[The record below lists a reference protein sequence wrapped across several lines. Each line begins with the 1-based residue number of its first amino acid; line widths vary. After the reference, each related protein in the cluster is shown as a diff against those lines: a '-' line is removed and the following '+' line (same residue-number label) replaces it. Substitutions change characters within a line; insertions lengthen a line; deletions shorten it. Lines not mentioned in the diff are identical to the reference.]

1 MEKKMAT
8 DVQCCQDAVCGSE
21 SCRTTYKYEDAL
33 LASTEYFNGDD
44 LAARVF
50 VDKYALR
57 DKSNKLLEMT
67 PSDMHRRLAKEFAR
81 IEASK
86 FKNPLTEQQIFEL
99 MDRFRYIV
107 PQGSPMYGI
116 GNREQFI
123 SLSNCYVVASPNDS
137 YGSIMAADENLV
149 QISKR
154 RGGVGLNLSNL
165 RPNGSP
171 TRNAARTSTGVVS
184 FAERYSNS
192 IREVGQAG
200 RRGALMLT
208 LDVHHPDISEF
219 TVMKRNLSKVTGA
232 NISIMLYDDFLTA
245 VDEGKTYEQK
255 WPCES
260 SNPTMSRHVDA
271 SKVWRLI
278 VENAH
283 HMAEPGLLF
292 WDNIIRESPADCYAD
307 LGFRTISTNPCS
319 EIPLSA
325 FDSCRLMLLNA
336 FSYVDNPFTEK
347 ASFNFELFSEHAK
360 ICQRL
365 MDDLVDLEI
374 ECIDRIIAKVN
385 SDPED
390 ELFRE
395 RELQL
400 WNDIKAAALN
410 GRRTGTGLTAVGDTM
425 AALGIPYASEE
436 GIATNSKIYKT
447 LKLAA
452 YRSSVDMAREIGSFP
467 IWSHERESDNPF
479 LCRIRDEDPALY
491 ADMRRYGRRNIALL
505 TTAPCG
511 SVSILTQTSSGIEP
525 QFMVTSYIRRKK
537 GNPGDSGFRVDF
549 VDQNGDSW
557 MEFKV
562 YPPKVKMWIEI
573 TGETDLSKSPWSG
586 SCASELDWK
595 KRVELQA
602 AVQKHIDHA
611 ISSTLNLPNDA
622 TVDAVDEI
630 YRTAWKAG
638 CKGITIYRDG
648 CRTGVLVDEKNAA
661 TAKMDEINAT
671 KAPKRPE
678 TLSCDVH
685 HIQVKGQ
692 PFFVIVGLLKGKP
705 YEVFAAPNKTDE
717 DSSTPLVPKSYTS
730 GLTTKEARGKYK
742 IYLSDKSE
750 NKLTVDKLNDKE
762 TGDEAALTRMISTAL
777 RHGAD
782 IQFVVQQL
790 EKVKGDMTNFSRSVA
805 RALKKYI
812 PDGTEV
818 TGETCENCENKD
830 KCSLAR
836 QEGCVMCK
844 SCGWTKCN

>member
-1 MEKKMAT
+1 MENTMVENANSCSQS
-8 DVQCCQDAVCGSE
+8 QCSKDENSPIY
-21 SCRTTYKYEDAL
+21 TYEEAL
-33 LASTEYFNGDD
+33 AASTDYFAGDE

-57 DKSNKLLEMT
+57 DRNSKLREKT
-67 PSDMHRRLAKEFAR
+67 PVDMHRRIANEFAR
-81 IEASK
+81 IESKK
-86 FKNPLTEQQIFEL
+86 FKKPMSAEFLFSL
-99 MDRFRYIV
+99 MDKFKYIV

-116 GNREQFI
+116 GNREQYI
-123 SLSNCYVVASPNDS
+123 SLSNCYVVDSPLDS

-165 RPNGSP
+165 RPCDSP

-184 FAERYSNS
+184 FAERFSNS
-192 IREVGQAG
+192 IREVGQSG

-208 LDVHHPDISEF
+208 LDVHHPDIAAF
-219 TVMKRNLSKVTGA
+219 TVMKRDLTKVTGA
-232 NISIMLYDDFLTA
+232 NISVMLYDDFLKA

-260 SNPTMSRHVDA
+260 ESPVKKMDVDA
-271 SKVWRLI
+271 KAIWKLI

-292 WDNIIRESPADCYAD
+292 WDNIIKESPADCYAD
-307 LGFRTISTNPCS
+307 CGFKTISTNPCS

-325 FDSCRLMLLNA
+325 FDSCRLMLLNT
-336 FSYVDNPFTEK
+336 FSYVENPFTSEAK
-347 ASFNFELFSEHAK
+347 FNFELFSEHAK

-365 MDDLVDLEI
+365 MDDLVDLEV
-374 ECIDRIIAKVN
+374 ECIDRIMAKIE
-385 SDPED
+385 SDPEAPR
-390 ELFRE
+390 FRE

-400 WNDIKAAALN
+400 WDSIKKAAVN
-410 GRRTGTGLTAVGDTM
+410 GRRTGTGLTAVGDTL
-425 AALGIPYASEE
+425 AALGMKYASDE
-436 GIATNSKIYKT
+436 GIATITKIYKT
-447 LKLAA
+447 LKLSA
-452 YRSSVDMAREIGSFP
+452 YWSSVEMAKEIGSFP
-467 IWSHERESDNPF
+467 VWDHEKERNNPF
-479 LCRIRDEDPALY
+479 LMRIADEDAALY
-491 ADMRRYGRRNIALL
+491 AEMRRYGRRNIALL

-525 QFMVTSYIRRKK
+525 QFMVNPYIRRKK
-537 GNPGDSGFRVDF
+537 GNPGDTGFRVDF
-549 VDQNGDSW
+549 VDQSGDSW

-562 YPPKVKMWIEI
+562 YPPKVKMWIEVS
-573 TGETDLSKSPWSG
+573 GNEDLAKSPWAG
-586 SCASELDWK
+586 STAPELDWK

-611 ISSTLNLPNDA
+611 ISSTLNLPNDVS
-622 TVDAVDEI
+622 VDAVDEI

-648 CRTGVLVDEKNAA
+648 CRTGVLVDEKKASSS
-661 TAKMDEINAT
+661 KGDEIVHT

-678 TLSCDVH
+678 TLACDVH
-685 HIQVKGQ
+685 HAMVKGA
-692 PFFVIVGLLKGKP
+692 PFVVFVGLLKGKP
-705 YEVFAAPNKTDE
+705 YEVFAVPNQSDE
-717 DSSTPLVPKSYTS
+717 DESQPMVPKGFTA
-730 GLTTKEARGKYK
+730 GLTTKEARGKYR
-742 IYLSDKSE
+742 IDLIDKSD
-750 NKLTVDKLNDKE
+750 NRLTLTKINE
-762 TGDEAALTRMISTAL
+762 RESGDEAALTRMISTAL

-818 TGETCENCENKD
+818 TGETCDNCENKD
-830 KCSLAR
+830 KCSLVR
-836 QEGCVMCK
+836 QEGCIMCK

>member
-1 MEKKMAT
+1 MTAKVTCDNVSQSSSTAQRVFYSYEEAL
-8 DVQCCQDAVCGSE
+8 AE
-21 SCRTTYKYEDAL
+21 STA
-33 LASTEYFNGDD
+33 YFKGDD

-57 DKSNKLLEMT
+57 DRSNRLLEKT
-67 PSDMHRRLAKEFAR
+67 PEHMHRRIAREFAR
-81 IEASK
+81 IEAKK
-86 FKNPLTEQQIFEL
+86 FKNPLTEDFIFSL
-99 MDRFRYIV
+99 MDGFKYIV
-107 PQGSPMYGI
+107 AQGSPMYGI
-116 GNREQFI
+116 GNMEQYI
-123 SLSNCYVVASPNDS
+123 SLSNCYVVDSPKDS

-154 RGGVGLNLSNL
+154 RGGVGLNISNL

-184 FAERYSNS
+184 FAERFSNS

-219 TVMKRNLSKVTGA
+219 TVMKRDLSKVTGA
-232 NISIMLYDDFLTA
+232 NISVMLYDDFLNA
-245 VDEGKTYEQK
+245 VDEGSTYTQK
-255 WPCES
+255 WPCDS
-260 SNPTMSRHVDA
+260 DNPTISRDVDA
-271 SKVWRLI
+271 RQVWRLI

-307 LGFRTISTNPCS
+307 LGFKTISTNPCS

-336 FSYVDNPFTEK
+336 FSYVDNPFTPN
-347 ASFNFELFSEHAK
+347 ASFNFKLFAEHAK

-365 MDDLVDLEI
+365 MDDLVDLEV
-374 ECIDRIIAKVN
+374 ECIDRIIGKI
-385 SDPED
+385 SQDPE
-390 ELFRE
+390 EQKFRE
-395 RELQL
+395 REITL
-400 WNDIKAAALN
+400 WENIRAAAVN
-410 GRRTGTGLTAVGDTM
+410 GRRTGTGLTAVGDTL
-425 AALGIPYASEE
+425 AALGIPYSSDE

-452 YRSSVDMAREIGSFP
+452 YRSSVDMAKEIGAFP
-467 IWSHERESDNPF
+467 IWDADREVGNPF
-479 LCRIRDEDPALY
+479 LSRIAKEDPALH
-491 ADMRRYGRRNIALL
+491 ADMKRYGRRNIALL

-525 QFMVTSYIRRKK
+525 QFMITPYIRRKK

-562 YPPKVKMWIEI
+562 YPPKVKMWIDV
-573 TGETDLSKSPWSG
+573 TGETDLAKSPWHG

-602 AVQKHIDHA
+602 AVQSNIDHA
-611 ISSTLNLPNDA
+611 ISSTLNLPSDV
-622 TVDAVDEI
+622 TVEAVDEI

-648 CRTGVLVDEKNAA
+648 CRTGVLVDEKKSTAA
-661 TAKMDEINAT
+661 KDDEISPT
-671 KAPKRPE
+671 RAPKRPE
-678 TLSCDVH
+678 ELKCDVH
-685 HIQVKGQ
+685 HIQVKGH
-692 PFFVIVGLLKGKP
+692 PFVVIVGLMKDKP
-705 YEVFAAPNKTDE
+705 YEVFAAPNSVDE
-717 DSSTPLVPKSYTS
+717 DKSTPLIPKSFAS
-730 GLTTKEARGKYK
+730 GVTTKEARGRYRVD
-742 IYLSDKSE
+742 LTDKS
-750 NKLTVDKLNDKE
+750 NNTLTVTKLNEKE
-762 TGDEAALTRMISTAL
+762 TGDEAALTRMISTAM

-818 TGETCENCENKD
+818 KGETCENCENKD
-830 KCSLAR
+830 KCSLVR
-836 QEGCVMCK
+836 QEGCITCK